1 MYIYATLLNL
11 LTPKT
16 KEDCSMGIF
25 GAKKEITPDT
35 MLQRKPGM
43 LFNEIDGEVVMLSI
57 ENSEYYGM
65 DKVGSRIWQLLEN
78 PMPFKELVN
87 RLMDEYEVTEEKCRQ
102 ETLDFVKKMT
112 EKKLLNYGVIGEKNE
127 DFLLHKEI
135 LGDTDY

>member
-1 MYIYATLLNL
+1 
-11 LTPKT
+11 
-16 KEDCSMGIF
+16 MGIF

-78 PMPFKELVN
+78 PMRFNELVN
-87 RLMDEYEVTEEKCRQ
+87 RLMDEYDVTEEKCRQ

-112 EKKLLNYGVIGEKNE
+112 EKKLLNME
-127 DFLLHKEI
+127 
-135 LGDTDY
+135 